1 MSEADPTNTRRS
13 VSEADPTNT
22 RRSVSGRASLS
33 SWFGIDLSVGRRR
46 GRWVLWV
53 Y

>member
-1 MSEADPTNTRRS
+1 MSEADPADTRRS
-13 VSEADPTNT
+13 VSEADPTDT
-22 RRSVSGRASLS
+22 RPSVSGGPSLS